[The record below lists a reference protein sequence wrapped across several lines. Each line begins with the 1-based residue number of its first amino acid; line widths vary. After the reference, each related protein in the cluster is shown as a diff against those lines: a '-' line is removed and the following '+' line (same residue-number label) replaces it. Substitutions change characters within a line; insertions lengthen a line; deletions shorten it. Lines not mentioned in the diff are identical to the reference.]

1 MLCRLDCTGPPA
13 AGWPPESWSNE
24 GLMKGLKESRKRD
37 VVEDGDGSFT
47 AEQLGKRRCLHLF
60 FRVLFCG
67 YSVLFIYKGE

>member
-1 MLCRLDCTGPPA
+1 
-13 AGWPPESWSNE
+13 
-24 GLMKGLKESRKRD
+24 MKGLKESRKRD

-67 YSVLFIYKGE
+67 YSVLFIYKGD